1 MALGANPGDLLRMV
15 PGEGLKVALTG
26 LAAGAGAALLAARLL
41 ASELYGVTPRDPQAF
56 GFAAAALVVV
66 AMAGAYL
73 SARRAMRMKE
83 WHETSIAIAK
93 PACEQ
98 SVMRLCRSSFG
109 AYAIECS
116 TKSRR
121 PQSPRIYA

>member
-1 MALGANPGDLLRMV
+1 MRRCCAAVGLIRVVSYSVAQRTHELGLRMALGANPGDLLRMV

-73 SARRAMRMKE
+73 
-83 WHETSIAIAK
+83 
-93 PACEQ
+93 
-98 SVMRLCRSSFG
+98 
-109 AYAIECS
+109 
-116 TKSRR
+116 
-121 PQSPRIYA
+121 